1 MPMTDR
7 PPPPAP
13 SRERTKG
20 WGFAS
25 LLLIAIGFVCYIVF
39 GVAIALSGVAGSTNP
54 DDIPVHLGLIAA
66 LSVIS
71 FVVGAGLLIAKV
83 LVDRVLNREDNY
95 YSKNIER

>member
-7 PPPPAP
+7 PPPPRHRRDAPRVGIRQPSADRHRLCLLYCFRRPP
-13 SRERTKG
+13 SRFRE
-20 WGFAS
+20 F
-25 LLLIAIGFVCYIVF
+25 
-39 GVAIALSGVAGSTNP
+39 AGSTNP